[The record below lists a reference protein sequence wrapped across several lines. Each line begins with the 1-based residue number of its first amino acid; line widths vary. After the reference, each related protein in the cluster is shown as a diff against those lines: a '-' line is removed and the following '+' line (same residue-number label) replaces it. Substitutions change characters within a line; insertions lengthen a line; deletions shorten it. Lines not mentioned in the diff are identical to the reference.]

1 LGFRNYYEK
10 RKFFYSK
17 TKAYSQLYNIDKS
30 ELKIYP
36 NPSKGSLRHT
46 SLESM
51 MLYFYTL
58 DGRKIEETRLEPNLD
73 YRLRNFSHKLLMLEA
88 YNLKGEKLFEEKLVL
103 E

>member
-1 LGFRNYYEK
+1 
-10 RKFFYSK
+10 
-17 TKAYSQLYNIDKS
+17 
-30 ELKIYP
+30 
-36 NPSKGSLRHT
+36 
-46 SLESM
+46 M

-58 DGRKIEETRLEPNLD
+58 DGRKIEETRLEHNLD

>member
-1 LGFRNYYEK
+1 
-10 RKFFYSK
+10 
-17 TKAYSQLYNIDKS
+17 
-30 ELKIYP
+30 
-36 NPSKGSLRHT
+36 
-46 SLESM
+46 M